1 MTLTTRPYLA
11 VIQRSV
17 FRDEGSLFDFS
28 FLPQPS
34 IVPPLVYARQA
45 PEVRHARTPTRIGA
59 IYYGSTAPAML
70 EANDN
75 LAAQGIAELVEI
87 QKRVVRIA

>member
-1 MTLTTRPYLA
+1 LA

-34 IVPPLVYARQA
+34 IIPPLVYARQA
-45 PEVRHARTPTRIGA
+45 PEVRHAPAASSPKKTR
-59 IYYGSTAPAML
+59 P
-70 EANDN
+70 
-75 LAAQGIAELVEI
+75 
-87 QKRVVRIA
+87 